1 MGAFRY
7 GLRYWKKHVPAS
19 LFVKFLGGVA
29 IVIDSFFPLLFALF
43 VDYIINY
50 NPDAVNNAGVFN
62 FLING
67 DFGAPETWQLFF
79 NIALFVVIFVVARL
93 AILYL
98 KNTLF
103 QYRGLKFESELRD
116 ISYKKLVDLDSAT
129 ITQYNTGEL
138 LTTLNS
144 DVIIYK
150 EMYSRYTVAL
160 SDSILVLII
169 TSIFLWLQ
177 NPYFLIIPAVIA
189 PLLVVALVRYM
200 RAARRISEDIRKRN
214 GELNLTVQENIGG
227 VRLVRA
233 FANEDVEESK
243 FDARNNGIKDAYIA
257 QVDTSSKYNMLFNI
271 IRQVAYLSAIALGVV
286 LAFQGRISIGAM
298 TACSTFVVKI
308 MDHITALNNNLY
320 QFQYGLVSGG
330 RIMEFLEKESRVAE
344 PDPAESLREKPNIEF
359 ENVTITAD
367 GKSLL
372 KNINLSIPYGKKVG
386 IMGGTGS
393 GKSVLLKSLVRIYE
407 PTQGRISINGK
418 DIRKYHLDDLR
429 NEFAYV
435 FQDVFLFSNTVD
447 ANIAFYSPETGKSN
461 ILKVAQLAQADKF
474 IKGLPQGYSTIVGE
488 KGLGLSGGQ
497 KQRVSIARALLKDAP
512 VLVLDDASS
521 ALDVLTE
528 RKVMS
533 GIKEKSPDKTVI
545 IAAHRVTSVA
555 DCDEILYLQ
564 DGEII
569 ERGTFEEMMALN
581 GRFAAIYKMQTTE
594 GDIDNLVAVTQSE
607 SDKEAI

>member
-271 IRQVAYLSAIALGVV
+271 IRQVAYISAIALGVV

-330 RIMEFLEKESRVAE
+330 RIIEISRKGE
-344 PDPAESLREKPNIEF
+344 PRRRTRPCGKPA
-359 ENVTITAD
+359 
-367 GKSLL
+367 
-372 KNINLSIPYGKKVG
+372 
-386 IMGGTGS
+386 
-393 GKSVLLKSLVRIYE
+393 
-407 PTQGRISINGK
+407 
-418 DIRKYHLDDLR
+418 
-429 NEFAYV
+429 
-435 FQDVFLFSNTVD
+435 
-447 ANIAFYSPETGKSN
+447 
-461 ILKVAQLAQADKF
+461 
-474 IKGLPQGYSTIVGE
+474 
-488 KGLGLSGGQ
+488 
-497 KQRVSIARALLKDAP
+497 
-512 VLVLDDASS
+512 
-521 ALDVLTE
+521 
-528 RKVMS
+528 
-533 GIKEKSPDKTVI
+533 
-545 IAAHRVTSVA
+545 
-555 DCDEILYLQ
+555 
-564 DGEII
+564 
-569 ERGTFEEMMALN
+569 
-581 GRFAAIYKMQTTE
+581 
-594 GDIDNLVAVTQSE
+594 
-607 SDKEAI
+607 